1 MIKKMIITFL
11 ILLFPL
17 TAIAR
22 PTIAILD
29 FDIEKNAVVVTNNF
43 IATGTV
49 EDRTKM
55 LSSELVTF
63 LVNTRKFDVIE
74 RNRINSILN
83 EQEFSSTGMVDAQS
97 AIQMGKLI
105 GTDYMVMGKVE
116 VVRAMR
122 ESKPIPYTDYIK
134 HTSIGDMIVNM
145 RIVDTRT
152 GKIVSAKKVKT
163 HSAIDGKQPAEVF
176 LDQLKEDTV
185 RKMVVE
191 VIDGVFPIKVIGFSG
206 GSVFLNRGAG
216 ATNFAVGD
224 HLHVYQMGEDLID
237 PDTGESL
244 GNAEVKIAEIVV
256 SSIQPKKSVANI
268 VNVNGES
275 IPIGSV
281 CRKPVRLMM
290 NTNSQNQGLQPSHQP
305 KQVPNW

>member
-1 MIKKMIITFL
+1 MFKNIFIL
-11 ILLFPL
+11 CSILLFPL

-22 PTIAILD
+22 PTIAILN
-29 FDIEKNAVVVTNNF
+29 FDIEKNAIVVTNNF

-74 RNRINSILN
+74 RDRINSILI
-83 EQEFSSTGMVDAQS
+83 EQEFSSSGMVDAQS

-116 VVRAMR
+116 VVRAIQQ
-122 ESKPIPYTDYIK
+122 SKAIPYTDYVK
-134 HTSIGDMIVNM
+134 HTTTGDMIVNM

-163 HSAIDGKQPAEVF
+163 HTAFDGNQAAEVF

-191 VIDGVFPIKVIGFSG
+191 VIDGVFPIKVVGISG
-206 GSVFLNRGAG
+206 NSIFLNRGAG
-216 ATNFAVGD
+216 AANFAIGD
-224 HLHVYQMGEDLID
+224 HLNIYQMGEDLID

-244 GNAEVKIAEIVV
+244 GSAETKIAEIIIA
-256 SSIQPKKSVANI
+256 SIQSKKSVANI
-268 VNVNGES
+268 VNITGDS
-275 IPIGSV
+275 IPIGSI
-281 CRKPVRLMM
+281 CRKPVRLLM
-290 NTNSQNQGLQPSHQP
+290 NSTPNNGGAQPVRQQQ
-305 KQVPNW
+305 QVPKW